1 MVRPSQKVSSTT
13 NPKAVKTK
21 TSGIPMKQ
29 KKKTSAKA
37 KGKGILK
44 EKILKGRPVSP
55 KTLSAIAALETIP
68 NTGSSTS
75 TARPTRQNS
84 KVEPDIYEKRK
95 MEVEL
100 HRRRI
105 RVETELRNLESD
117 PESIPLDVL
126 NVNSEDLTSNSE
138 GE

>member
-1 MVRPSQKVSSTT
+1 MLS
-13 NPKAVKTK
+13 KTK
-21 TSGIPMKQ
+21 KPSGNSKG
-29 KKKTSAKA
+29 KKPSAKA

-44 EKILKGRPVSP
+44 KKILKGKPLSP

-68 NTGSSTS
+68 DIGTSAS

-84 KVEPDIYEKRK
+84 KVEPDIYQKRK

-105 RVETELRNLESD
+105 RVEQELLILESD

-126 NVNSEDLTSNSE
+126 NNNSEDLTSNSE